1 MNNQT
6 PIKLEKNTR
15 SLDRKEEALGA
26 CWVLNNRA
34 IDPPLSQGP
43 FLFSGKNSKIPT
55 SIAGVISSST
65 ERLLIS
71 TQSFS
76 DATIVQATQD
86 AVQRGVRIY
95 MLVDKKDL
103 MLFSRTQI
111 VSHF

>member
-15 SLDRKEEALGA
+15 TLDRKEEALGA

-55 SIAGVISSST
+55 
-65 ERLLIS
+65 
-71 TQSFS
+71 
-76 DATIVQATQD
+76 
-86 AVQRGVRIY
+86 
-95 MLVDKKDL
+95 
-103 MLFSRTQI
+103 
-111 VSHF
+111 